1 MVRKATPANRAKS
14 APASKRT
21 STSQTDNKSDTHRI
35 EWILGACAGLVILA
49 IIGFLGFEAITWT
62 GRRPELSLHVVDQRD
77 TEIGKEMVIEVRNDG
92 QATAASVEV
101 AGTTDGRSWRQV
113 TLDYAPAQSRREV
126 TLILPASPS
135 SEPVQV
141 KIAGYVDP

>member
-14 APASKRT
+14 APATKLP

-35 EWILGACAGLVILA
+35 EWILGACAALVILA
-49 IIGFLGFEAITWT
+49 IIGFLGFEAISRT
-62 GRRPELSLHVVDQRD
+62 GGRPELSLHVVDQRN
-77 TEIGKEMVIEVRNDG
+77 TEIGREIVIEVRNDG

-101 AGTTDGRSWRQV
+101 AGTTDGRFWRQV

-126 TLILPASPS
+126 TLILSAGTSG
-135 SEPVQV
+135 EPVQV
-141 KIAGYVDP
+141 EIAGYVEP